1 MLRIIKDKL
10 NSNMGKDV
18 VWTFSLQIVIMV
30 CLFGTNKI
38 ISNRLS
44 IDDFGQ
50 YNVIKRSVQVL
61 SSIMLAG
68 VGIALPRYI
77 PLYKNNTPPRKI
89 KPLLSASLIYVL
101 AISLIVLLSCIIFS
115 DQLHSIII
123 GNDKNLELYYI
134 ALAYAFI
141 LTLAQFSYA
150 YYRGIGNFK
159 MYNGAQLIIQIVLV
173 VPLIVLPILTTTKIF
188 LYWGIITLTLIVF
201 YLGKIIY
208 ENSLLSFNKKDY
220 SATKS
225 DLGTVVKYSSSRLI
239 ADFFLF
245 SLSAFPLI
253 YISNSVGLQY
263 TAFFSVGI
271 TFVTMATPFFSF
283 MGIILLPYVSKA
295 IVRYELKET
304 QVFIRKL
311 AIIYYAAAIAVTII
325 LYIFIQPLTTLF
337 FTSSYIVA
345 SDVSRIMILSI
356 IPQSIYLLYRNPIDA
371 ISVVPYNIVILGVC
385 LASIVISFA
394 LSSTLTQFAF
404 AYLAVSILQ
413 GLLSWLT
420 WHKLSNNYFKKQ

>member
-1 MLRIIKDKL
+1 
-10 NSNMGKDV
+10 
-18 VWTFSLQIVIMV
+18 
-30 CLFGTNKI
+30 
-38 ISNRLS
+38 
-44 IDDFGQ
+44 
-50 YNVIKRSVQVL
+50 
-61 SSIMLAG
+61 
-68 VGIALPRYI
+68 
-77 PLYKNNTPPRKI
+77 
-89 KPLLSASLIYVL
+89 
-101 AISLIVLLSCIIFS
+101 
-115 DQLHSIII
+115 
-123 GNDKNLELYYI
+123 
-134 ALAYAFI
+134 
-141 LTLAQFSYA
+141 
-150 YYRGIGNFK
+150 

-173 VPLIVLPILTTTKIF
+173 VPLIILPILTTTKIF
-188 LYWGIITLTLIVF
+188 IYWGIITLTLVVF
-201 YLGKIIY
+201 YLGKVIY
-208 ENSLLSFNKKDY
+208 DNSLLSFTRKDY

-225 DLGTVVKYSSSRLI
+225 DLSTIVKYSSSRLV

-253 YISNSVGLQY
+253 YISNSEGLQH

-271 TFVTMATPFFSF
+271 TFITMATPIFSF

-295 IVRYELKET
+295 IVSNKLEDA
-304 QVFIRKL
+304 QAFIRKL
-311 AIIYYAAAIAVTII
+311 AIVYYATAIAATMI
-325 LYIFIQPLTTLF
+325 LYVFIQPLTTLF
-337 FTSSYIVA
+337 FASSYIVA

-420 WHKLSNNYFKKQ
+420 WKKLSNNYLKKQ